1 MRPYTLI
8 LTLCAFCTSF
18 ISFAQTTISGT
29 VTDASGAGLPGVSV
43 LEKGT
48 SQGTLTNDD
57 GKFTLTVGNSSGTL
71 VFSFVGFATKEV
83 SYNGSSPVN
92 VTLAD
97 DMRILEEV
105 QVVGTRNSNRS
116 VTETAVPVD
125 IINLTEVATSSGQL
139 DVNQLLQV
147 VAPSFNS
154 NRQSG
159 ADGADHIDPASIRG
173 LGPDQ
178 TLVLLNGKRR
188 HQSSHINIF
197 GSRGRG
203 NTGTDLN
210 AIPIS
215 AIDRIEILRDG
226 ASAQYGSDAIA
237 GVINI
242 VLKSDVNKVTG
253 SINAGMRTAK
263 APVNDV
269 TSSGIDGQTFQVGLN
284 YGAAVGS
291 KGFVNFT
298 TDFLTKQKTNRPA
311 NEEKYA
317 GEVYR
322 RQFGDAALDNFA
334 MYFNAGIPINEK
346 ASFYAFGGLNYR
358 DTDAFAYTRD
368 PDDNRNIPEIYP
380 NGFDPHITSRITD
393 KSLSAGIKSKIDD
406 WDVDFNNTF
415 GVNKFHY
422 IIDGTL
428 NASLLAA
435 SPTRFDAG
443 GYQLSQNTTGVNFS
457 RYFKDVMAGINV
469 AFGTEYRIDNYQIF
483 AGEEGSY
490 RNYGIVDSAGTDGF
504 IYPVDTLGKD
514 AGSQGFPGFRP
525 DNVVNEFRQNLGLY
539 VDTEFNF
546 SEAFMLGAAVRFE
559 NYSDF
564 GNTLNG
570 KLAARYAVNENLA
583 FRASASTGFR
593 APSLVQVYY
602 NTVFTDAQNGELTD
616 RLIAKNN
623 SPITRAL
630 GIPKLKQ
637 ETATNLSLGF
647 TYTLGGF
654 TATVDGYYV
663 EIKDRIVLTGAFEDS
678 DPEIGDELKA
688 IGVASAQF
696 FTNALDTKTKGVDI
710 VLTYNMTLGVN
721 PLKLSLIGNFNN
733 MELGAVHVSP
743 ALAGKEDIYFG
754 DREEHFLV
762 ASAPPSKI
770 NFTADYKVQKFSVNL
785 RAVRYDKVVFIDY
798 GDQEDVYDPKITL
811 DLSAGYQFTP
821 NLNLI
826 LGASNLFNEYPTVQN
841 TDTETGGNWD
851 AVQMGFSGRL
861 LFAKLGFRF

>member
-1 MRPYTLI
+1 MRNSTLY
-8 LTLCAFCTSF
+8 LTLLAFCISF
-18 ISFAQTTISGT
+18 IAAAQTQITGT
-29 VTDASGAGLPGVSV
+29 VTDANGTPVPGVNV
-43 LEKGT
+43 VEKGT
-48 SQGTLTNDD
+48 SQGTLTNET
-57 GKFTLTVGNSSGTL
+57 GKYSITVSQSSGKL
-71 VFSFVGFATKEV
+71 IFSFVGFATQEV
-83 SYNGSSPVN
+83 DFTGRAVVD
-92 VTLAD
+92 VTLVD
-97 DMRILEEV
+97 DMRLLEEV

-125 IINLTEVATSSGQL
+125 IINLTEVATTSGQL

-178 TLVLLNGKRR
+178 TLVLINGKRR

-215 AIDRIEILRDG
+215 AIERIEILRDG

-253 SINAGMRTAK
+253 SINGGFRSAK
-263 APVNDV
+263 TPVDDV
-269 TSSGIDGQTFQVGLN
+269 TSDGIDGETFQVSLN
-284 YGAAVGS
+284 YGASVGS
-291 KGFVNFT
+291 KGFINFT
-298 TDFLTKQKTNRPA
+298 TDYLTKQKTNRPA
-311 NEEKYA
+311 NPEMYA
-317 GEVYR
+317 GEIYR
-322 RQFGDAALDNFA
+322 KEFGDAALDNFA
-334 MYFNAGIPINEK
+334 MYFNAGVPINDK
-346 ASFYAFGGLNYR
+346 ANFYAFGGLNYR

-368 PDDNRNIPEIYP
+368 PGDNRNIPEIYP

-393 KSLSAGIKSKIDD
+393 KSLSAGIKSKIGG

-415 GVNKFHY
+415 GVNRFHY

-428 NASLLAA
+428 NSSLLAK

-457 RYFKDVMAGINV
+457 QYFKDALQGVNV

-490 RNYGIVDSAGTDGF
+490 RNYGIVDSVGSDGF
-504 IYPVDTLGKD
+504 IYPVDTLGRD
-514 AGSQGFPGFRP
+514 AGSQGFPGFQP
-525 DNVVNEFRQNLGLY
+525 ANEVNEFRQNLGLY
-539 VDTEFNF
+539 VDGEFNF
-546 SEAFMLGAAVRFE
+546 TEKFMIGVAGRFE

-570 KLAARYAVNENLA
+570 KLAARFAATQNLA
-583 FRASASTGFR
+583 FRGSVSTGFR

-602 NTVFTDAQNGELTD
+602 NSIFTDASAGVLTD
-616 RLIAKNN
+616 KLIAKNT

-630 GIPKLKQ
+630 GIPKLKE
-637 ETATNLSLGF
+637 ETSLNLSLGF

-654 TATVDGYYV
+654 TATVDWYYV
-663 EIKDRIVLTGAFEDS
+663 DIQDRIVLTGAFEDT
-678 DPEIGDELKA
+678 DEEIGEELQA
-688 IGVASAQF
+688 IGVSSAQF
-696 FTNALDTKTKGVDI
+696 FTNALDTKTTGVDA
-710 VLTYNMTLGVN
+710 VLAYNTTVGVN
-721 PLKLSLIGNFNN
+721 PLKFSLVANFNK
-733 MELGAVHVSP
+733 MELSAIHVSD
-743 ALAGKEDIYFG
+743 ALVGKEDIYFG

-770 NFTADYKVQKFSVNL
+770 NFSVDYKVQKFSFNA
-785 RAVRYDKVVFIDY
+785 RAVRYDEVVFIDWI
-798 GDQEDVYDPKITL
+798 DEEDIYSPKITF

-821 NLNLI
+821 NVHLI
-826 LGASNLFNEYPTVQN
+826 FGASNLFNEYPDVQDTN
-841 TDTETGGNWD
+841 TETGGNWD

-861 LFAKLGFRF
+861 IFAKLGFKF